1 LAIPPFT
8 MFLIMLEEGSTY
20 RIQVKSNHID
30 LLHTWMVGKG
40 SSEEDMDME
49 GTNVAK
55 DALNKILYDPRK
67 SKTLNTFSS
76 FSTF

>member
-1 LAIPPFT
+1 MI
-8 MFLIMLEEGSTY
+8 EEGSIY
-20 RIQVKSNHID
+20 KIKVKSNHID

-55 DALNKILYDPRK
+55 DALNKILYEHK
-67 SKTLNTFSS
+67 NQKLKYFFKFFS
-76 FSTF
+76 FLAKRLIYCI